1 MRIFLTFARSGG
13 SSGKRW
19 PISSLSNAEIVFD
32 NRACFSSRDSMSLG
46 LQALGVGDGGIIR
59 WSKERKKKGLGVA
72 FCPEKAYSRSLYYH
86 PDDWLYN
93 EFVPRAT
100 VKSGKQTMITPSFKV
115 DQDESSVIVTINTP
129 YVRVRLHMRTD
140 LCFWPYWSNL
150 QRHKTLIFTYRATS
164 FDSFFGHT
172 FYGIQ
177 YYHGRHSRAPIL
189 TNRICRLYFPGNI
202 VEDDDSKAVYDPSS
216 GKFTVRISKETKG
229 ETFPDLDLLTKLL
242 ARRGESEAPK
252 KPLIEVIG
260 SSDNN
265 SSKDDTSALDQEQ
278 VQEAINF
285 NWELPQT
292 LPDINIGTSATYGFN
307 SQYSGYFAH
316 VQETMNEVNDI
327 TEPEKSTPESRRQ
340 IRLETE
346 TAHFDEDHYA
356 MDFIND
362 EEVQRVMQFKTL
374 WYKELRRIQKNAKK
388 QENRG

>member
-1 MRIFLTFARSGG
+1 M
-13 SSGKRW
+13 
-19 PISSLSNAEIVFD
+19 
-32 NRACFSSRDSMSLG
+32 
-46 LQALGVGDGGIIR
+46 
-59 WSKERKKKGLGVA
+59 
-72 FCPEKAYSRSLYYH
+72 
-86 PDDWLYN
+86 
-93 EFVPRAT
+93 
-100 VKSGKQTMITPSFKV
+100 
-115 DQDESSVIVTINTP
+115 
-129 YVRVRLHMRTD
+129 
-140 LCFWPYWSNL
+140 
-150 QRHKTLIFTYRATS
+150 
-164 FDSFFGHT
+164 
-172 FYGIQ
+172 
-177 YYHGRHSRAPIL
+177 
-189 TNRICRLYFPGNI
+189 
-202 VEDDDSKAVYDPSS
+202 YDPSS